1 MPRPRLPSIPLRN
14 HTRSMFK
21 ESGNEVEV
29 KLRSRGGVGYCT
41 CSVFGEEEVEA
52 IVCPRIKWSNP
63 SEFFKKYA

>member
-1 MPRPRLPSIPLRN
+1 
-14 HTRSMFK
+14 MFK

-29 KLRSRGGVGYCT
+29 KLIGDEVKLILRSRGGVGYCT